1 MTIEFRDLH
10 KSFGAQHVLRGLT
23 MTIERG
29 EVFFII
35 GTSGVGKSVTIKH
48 LVGLLQPDSGEI
60 LVDGKPVHGLAERE
74 YYPLRKRLGMVF
86 QHSTLFDSLTVL
98 DNVALPLRKHQRMRM
113 SAAREAAKERLAVV
127 QMERYADRWPAEL
140 SSGMRKRV
148 AIARTLTLEPQYVLF
163 DEPTTGLDPVSARRV
178 DEMIKRLQTL
188 DVTSVVV
195 SHDLTSIFTIADRIA
210 FIYQG
215 QAHIIGTPEQLRAA
229 DDPIVQQFISGRSDG
244 PMETPGF

>member
-1 MTIEFRDLH
+1 MIEFRDIC
-10 KSFGAQHVLRGLT
+10 KSFGSQSVLRGVT
-23 MTIERG
+23 MTIARG
-29 EVFFII
+29 EIFFII

-48 LVGLLQPDSGEI
+48 LIGLLQPDSGQI
-60 LVDGKPVHGLAERE
+60 LVDGEPVHGLSERD

-113 SAAREAAKERLAVV
+113 SKAREAARAQLEVT
-127 QMERYADRWPAEL
+127 QMARYAERWPAEL

-148 AIARTLTLEPQYVLF
+148 AIARTLTLEPDYVLF

-178 DEMIKRLQTL
+178 DQMILKLQTIG
-188 DVTSVVV
+188 VTSVVV
-195 SHDLTSIFTIADRIA
+195 SHDLTSIFDVADRIA

-215 QAHIIGTPEQLRAA
+215 RAHLIGTPDEVRGS
-229 DDPIVQQFISGRSDG
+229 DDPVVQQFISGKSDG